1 MLNLNDP
8 SLLVLHSLIGG
19 VSGQGLR
26 TYPVINPASEQ
37 IIAEISLLEEGM
49 EAQALASAQAAQN
62 PWAGLSGMER
72 GRVLRRWGDLILTN
86 EDDLARLLTHE
97 QGKPLAEARAEIAY
111 AADYFHWFSGEAERM
126 YGRSLPVGAG
136 RRHWVEQR
144 ALGVV
149 AAITPWNFPA
159 AMLARKLAAALA
171 AGNAVIAKPAIETP
185 FSALAIAQLGARA
198 GIPDGLVNVLLTDQP
213 ERIGEWFCSEP
224 KIAKISFTG
233 STAVGRWLL
242 ARAGDGVKPCTME
255 LGGNAPFI
263 VFADA
268 NIPAAVN
275 GFIACKFR
283 NAGQTCISANR
294 LLVHMSIA
302 AEFLSLLRDRLN
314 LMCFGDGMQ
323 EGIDLGPLIHATACS
338 RLQQKITDAKDKGA
352 IVESFGI
359 DRRASPI
366 GSFFAPTLVTGVTPE
381 MRLFNEES
389 FGPIV
394 AVTEFATCDEAIL
407 LANQTQYGLAAYV
420 YSKDLTTINQC
431 QKLLQFG
438 MLGINE
444 ARLSHA
450 YAPFGGIKNSGFGR
464 EGGLEGITHYQSQQF
479 IAWSE

>member
-1 MLNLNDP
+1 MLNLNDQ
-8 SLLVLHSLIGG
+8 SLLVPHSLIGG
-19 VSGQGLR
+19 VSRPGLHSHA
-26 TYPVINPASEQ
+26 VINPASEQ
-37 IIAEISLLEEGM
+37 TIAHVSLIDEGM
-49 EAQALASAQAAQN
+49 QVQALASAQAAQI
-62 PWAGLSGMER
+62 PWADASGMER
-72 GRVLRRWGDLILTN
+72 GRVLRRWGDLMLAH
-86 EDDLARLLTHE
+86 EEDLARLLTCE
-97 QGKPLAEARAEIAY
+97 QGKPLPEARAEIAY
-111 AADYFHWFSGEAERM
+111 AADYFYWFAGEAERM
-126 YGRSLPVGAG
+126 YGRVLPVGAG
-136 RRHWVEQR
+136 RHYRVEQR

-185 FSALAIAQLGARA
+185 FSALAIAYIGARA
-198 GIPDGLVNVLLTDQP
+198 GIPDGLVNVLLTDRP

-224 KIAKISFTG
+224 GIAKISFTG
-233 STAVGRWLL
+233 STAVGKWLL
-242 ARAGDGVKPCTME
+242 ARAGAQVKPCTME

-268 NIPAAVN
+268 DVCAAVN
-275 GFIACKFR
+275 GFIASKLR

-294 LLVHMSIA
+294 LLIHKSIA
-302 AEFLSLLRDRLN
+302 KEFLNVLRGQLN

-323 EGIDLGPLIHATACS
+323 EGINLGPLIHTTACL
-338 RLQQKITDAKDKGA
+338 RLRQKITDAKDKGA
-352 IVESFGI
+352 CVESFGI
-359 DRRASPI
+359 DKRVSPI
-366 GSFFAPTLVTGVTPE
+366 GAFFAPTLVTGVTPE

-389 FGPIV
+389 FGPVV
-394 AVTEFATCDEAIL
+394 AATEFSTCEEAIA
-407 LANQTQYGLAAYV
+407 LANKTQYGLAAYV
-420 YSKDLTTINQC
+420 YSQDLKTINQC
-431 QKLLQFG
+431 QKRLQYG